1 MVGVPKFFVP
11 HENIM
16 GDRAVIRGA
25 DARHITRVLR
35 LREGARLTLCDGAG
49 VDYACEIRAA
59 SAEAV
64 ELTILSAAACES
76 EPSVAITLFMALPK
90 GDKMEYVIQKAVE
103 LGVRRI
109 VPFSGARCVVRL
121 SGKDAE
127 RKAERWQKIAA
138 AAAKQ
143 SGRGIVPE
151 VCAPVAF
158 SEVCAAAGSVD
169 LPLFCYECEEEHAL
183 KRALSAAPFS
193 SAAVVIGPEGGFE
206 QDEVSRAREAGFR
219 IVSLGRRILRCETA
233 PLCAVCAI
241 LYHTDNL

>member
-1 MVGVPKFFVP
+1 M
-11 HENIM
+11 
-16 GDRAVIRGA
+16 
-25 DARHITRVLR
+25 
-35 LREGARLTLCDGAG
+35 
-49 VDYACEIRAA
+49 
-59 SAEAV
+59 
-64 ELTILSAAACES
+64 
-76 EPSVAITLFMALPK
+76 
-90 GDKMEYVIQKAVE
+90 E